1 VKITYGLIDVMTRFD
16 LPRLTMLLF
25 QCQLLEASYEERIA
39 RGMGNLQ
46 LVEQEKIAIIKF
58 LKDADTYGR
67 DVGFSDTQ
75 SQAAVVWARLSKRP
89 ELYDS
94 SAVCTELRNINS
106 QIMSEPVERSMYI
119 KSIHLGNP
127 SVRTFRVLSVI

>member
-1 VKITYGLIDVMTRFD
+1 
-16 LPRLTMLLF
+16 MLLF